1 MPLQRV
7 MKISQRQILIF
18 KKPGFNLGNS
28 IAKIKARAVISKVK
42 RKGKEKTKKWRK
54 KAKKFDH
61 LLTLLIEERKMK
73 MSIRQSLKS
82 SVILN

>member
-28 IAKIKARAVISKVK
+28 IAEIKARAVISNVKEKEK
-42 RKGKEKTKKWRK
+42 RKQKNG
-54 KAKKFDH
+54 
-61 LLTLLIEERKMK
+61 ERKQK
-73 MSIRQSLKS
+73 NL
-82 SVILN
+82 VIF